1 MPKLSQDAYDA
12 VIIGAGIGGLVCGC
26 YLAKAGM
33 KVLIAEQHFKP
44 GGYCTSFKRQGFTF
58 DAAAHSFGGYRKD
71 GIVRKIFED
80 LAIDKKIR
88 IKRFDP
94 IDIIKTPDYEVIFW
108 ADLDKTIDD
117 LQNSFPDERDNIR
130 EFLFFLRHPDPNSLI
145 RIRSCTF
152 KNLLDGYF
160 KNDKLKAILSFPLF
174 GNGGLPPS
182 QMSAFI
188 GTKIF
193 TETLLDG
200 GYYSES
206 GMQAL
211 PDAFVEKFK
220 EFGGEIRLSCLAKK
234 IKVGDNGVKGVVV
247 EKDGFISSKS
257 VVSSCDAR
265 QTFLTLIGRKK
276 IGYDMISKINNMKP
290 SLSMFVLYL
299 GMDEHFSKLFKHG
312 INLWYLPDY
321 DLDKVYN
328 SAKKGGFN
336 SLGQYLIHI
345 SHDRKSVLAYM
356 NTSYINDK
364 YWKINK
370 RHISES
376 FLKQI
381 EKEAIPGIS
390 DHIVYQDSAT
400 PQTLNRYTLNYKGAA
415 YGWAP
420 IPEQLA
426 DPDFKKPSFIRGLY
440 LAGHWSTLGLGIPG
454 VAYMGYN
461 IADLIMKKYKLYKG

>member
-1 MPKLSQDAYDA
+1 MTLQNSAQYDA

-33 KVLIAEQHFKP
+33 KVLIAEQHYKP
-44 GGYCTSFKRQGFTF
+44 GGYCTSFTRKGFTF

-80 LAIDKKIR
+80 LEIDKKIK

-94 IDIIKTPDYEVIFW
+94 IDIIKTPDYKVIFW
-108 ADLDKTIDD
+108 ADLDKTIDG
-117 LQNSFPDERDNIR
+117 LQKSFPDERDNIR
-130 EFLFFLRHPDPNSLI
+130 KFLFFLSRPDPNSLI
-145 RIRSCTF
+145 RTRSCTF
-152 KNLLDGYF
+152 KHLLDEYF

-188 GTKIF
+188 GSKIF

-200 GYYSES
+200 GYYSGS

-234 IKVGDNGVKGVVV
+234 IRVEDNKVKGVVV
-247 EKDGFISSKS
+247 EKNDFISSKC

-265 QTFLTLIGRKK
+265 QTFLTLIGRNK
-276 IGYDMISKINNMKP
+276 ISYDMVSKINNMTP

-299 GMDEHFSKLFKHG
+299 GMDEYFKKLFKHG
-312 INLWYLPDY
+312 INLWFLSDY

-328 SAKKGGFN
+328 SAKRGNFN
-336 SLGQYLIHI
+336 SLSRYLIHI

-356 NTSYINDK
+356 NTPYKNNK
-364 YWKINK
+364 FWNVNK
-370 RHISES
+370 RHISEA
-376 FLKQI
+376 FIEKI

-400 PQTLNRYTLNYKGAA
+400 PPTLNRYTLNYKGAA

-420 IPEQLA
+420 IPKQLA
-426 DPDFKKPSFIRGLY
+426 DLDFKKPSFIRGLY

-454 VAYMGYN
+454 VSYIAYN
-461 IADLIMKKYKLYKG
+461 IANLIMKKYKS